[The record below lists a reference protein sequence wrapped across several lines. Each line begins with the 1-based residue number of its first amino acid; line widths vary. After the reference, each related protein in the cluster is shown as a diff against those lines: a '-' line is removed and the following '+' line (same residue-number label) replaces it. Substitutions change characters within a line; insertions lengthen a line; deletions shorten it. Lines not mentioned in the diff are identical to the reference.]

1 MLPSKVIPISE
12 SVLCKLPI
20 LLNDLQCGN
29 KGAINLWLDHQEA
42 FREIGE
48 FLYAL
53 DILYIVD
60 AVLIDK
66 NGEVSLNA

>member
-12 SVLCKLPI
+12 SVLCKLPLI
-20 LLNDLQCGN
+20 MVDLQFG
-29 KGAINLWLDHQEA
+29 KKRVIDLWMDHQEA

-53 DILYIVD
+53 DILYVVD
-60 AVLIDK
+60 AILIDEA
-66 NGEVSLNA
+66 GEVSLNA